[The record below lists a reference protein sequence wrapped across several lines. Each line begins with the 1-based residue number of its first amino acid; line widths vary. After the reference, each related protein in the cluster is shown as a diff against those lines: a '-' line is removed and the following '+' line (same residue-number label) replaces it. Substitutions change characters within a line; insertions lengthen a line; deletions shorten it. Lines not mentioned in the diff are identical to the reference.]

1 MEKGRREEVWKWK
14 KDKERVDMTCPD
26 GRASTRTK
34 GFYSAV
40 IEGIEH
46 WKGKAEYKGFL
57 LCRH

>member
-14 KDKERVDMTCPD
+14 KDKERRCGYDLS
-26 GRASTRTK
+26 GRARIHPDI

-46 WKGKAEYKGFL
+46 
-57 LCRH
+57 